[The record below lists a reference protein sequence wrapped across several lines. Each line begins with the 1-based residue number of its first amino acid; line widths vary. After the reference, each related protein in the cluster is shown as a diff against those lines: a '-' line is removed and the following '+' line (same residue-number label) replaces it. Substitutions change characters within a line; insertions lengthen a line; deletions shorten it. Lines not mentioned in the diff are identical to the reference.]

1 MTPTFLGELSSI
13 ISFKGISGLVL
24 ISDRRSANVQI
35 TDRADF
41 PGRTFPQNLSLLR
54 EYEHSGLLE
63 ASHQQW
69 FEPHHSSLETTL
81 AYNIPS
87 T

>member
-1 MTPTFLGELSSI
+1 MTPTFLGGFSST
-13 ISFKGISGLVL
+13 ISFKGITGLVL
-24 ISDRRSANVQI
+24 ISDRHSANVQI

-41 PGRTFPQNLSLLR
+41 PGSTFPQNLSLLR

-63 ASHQQW
+63 ASHQQRI
-69 FEPHHSSLETTL
+69 ELSHSPLGTTL